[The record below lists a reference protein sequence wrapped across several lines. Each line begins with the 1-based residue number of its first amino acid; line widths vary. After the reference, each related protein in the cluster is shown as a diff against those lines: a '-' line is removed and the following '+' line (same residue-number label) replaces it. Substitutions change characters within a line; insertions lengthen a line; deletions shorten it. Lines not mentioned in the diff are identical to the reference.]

1 MADSRYRAF
10 AMAAELGSLTRAA
23 ETLGYTQSGVSH
35 LIKALEDELGLAL
48 LLRSRSGT
56 APTPEGKRLLPFVQ
70 AMLRAADAVQN
81 VAGEIKGLQTGS
93 MQIGTFTS
101 VATQWLPP
109 VLAAYTAQYPN
120 IDVRVVNGT
129 YSVLETAL
137 LENRLDCAF
146 VTLPSLPEFKAVG
159 LGADRL
165 MAVLPKG
172 HALSRKK
179 ELAAADLAKEPFV
192 MPAEGSNYDIGKLF
206 HAAGAVPR
214 VRFDMGDDY
223 AAIEMIRHG
232 MGVTILPELLLAEM
246 PLSGLCT
253 VPIKGTTRRIGLA
266 TNRGRGIAPAVRAFI
281 GCLQAVLPQA
291 V

>member
-1 MADSRYRAF
+1 MADSRYKAF
-10 AMAAELGSLTRAA
+10 ATAAELGSLTRAA

-35 LIKALEDELGLAL
+35 LIKALEDELGLTL
-48 LLRSRSGT
+48 LLRSRSGA
-56 APTPEGKRLLPFVQ
+56 APTPEGKRLLPYVQ

-93 MQIGTFTS
+93 LQVGAFSS
-101 VATQWLPP
+101 VAMQWLPP
-109 VLAAYTAQYPN
+109 VLAAYTAQYPH

-146 VTLPSLPEFKAVG
+146 VTLPSLPAFEAVG
-159 LGADRL
+159 LGEDRL

-172 HALSRKK
+172 HPLARRK
-179 ELAAADLAKEPFV
+179 ELDAADLAPEPFV

-206 HAAGAVPR
+206 HAVGATPR
-214 VRFDMGDDY
+214 VRFEMGDDY
-223 AAIEMIRHG
+223 AAVEMIRHG

-246 PLSGLCT
+246 PLSGVRT

-266 TNRGRGIAPAVRAFI
+266 TNRGRGMAPAVRAFI
-281 GCLQAVLPQA
+281 GCLRDALARTP
-291 V
+291 